1 MKSNTAPFPKGYQM
15 EVSEQGNTFQLPQQ
29 EKLFA
34 KVEYKVLGLNYA
46 KLII

>member
-15 EVSEQGNTFQLPQQ
+15 EISEQGNKFQLPQQ
-29 EKLFA
+29 DKFFA